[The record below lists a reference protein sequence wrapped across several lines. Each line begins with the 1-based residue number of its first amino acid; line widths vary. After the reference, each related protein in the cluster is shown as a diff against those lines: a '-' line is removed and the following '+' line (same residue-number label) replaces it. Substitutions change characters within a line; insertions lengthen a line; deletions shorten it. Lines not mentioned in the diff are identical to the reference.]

1 MKKDKRGV
9 KIDSNFA
16 LKVFSKKEAY
26 VVHISF
32 YNTRGWNRQVI
43 PDRVVQWSIPWVVFL
58 WCPPPKK
65 FPLVCGFSPFLC
77 MITLNPLPLRS
88 SRSNKYNNYDKAT
101 YIVSSDLCQ
110 FTCPQAADFPW
121 NLYPQIHISVKGVS
135 QIHPHVSGA
144 NFSNNISIPQVKVN
158 IKKTEDGT
166 TFEISS
172 LSKPLGEKLS

>member
-58 WCPPPKK
+58 WCPPKK
-65 FPLVCGFSPFLC
+65 NFLLFVAFPL
-77 MITLNPLPLRS
+77 S
-88 SRSNKYNNYDKAT
+88 S
-101 YIVSSDLCQ
+101 V
-110 FTCPQAADFPW
+110 W
-121 NLYPQIHISVKGVS
+121 
-135 QIHPHVSGA
+135 
-144 NFSNNISIPQVKVN
+144 
-158 IKKTEDGT
+158 
-166 TFEISS
+166 
-172 LSKPLGEKLS
+172 